1 MNDTPRKPASDKVQ
15 GEGNYEAARQYRED
29 AEEFVEENRDRIEDK
44 AREAAKALD
53 GAEGEALKK
62 AEQEARKHARD

>member
-29 AEEFVEENRDRIEDK
+29 VEEFVEENRDQIESK
-44 AREAAKALD
+44 AREAAEALD
-53 GAEGEALKK
+53 GSESEALKK
-62 AEQEARKHARD
+62 AEQEGRKPARD